1 MTSLKEQGYMNC
13 YQKDTISHA
22 FQCVTNKSLQDCVGK
37 LGLSDMNVVMF
48 GWIVL

>member
-13 YQKDTISHA
+13 YQRDTFSHA

-48 GWIVL
+48 GWNVL